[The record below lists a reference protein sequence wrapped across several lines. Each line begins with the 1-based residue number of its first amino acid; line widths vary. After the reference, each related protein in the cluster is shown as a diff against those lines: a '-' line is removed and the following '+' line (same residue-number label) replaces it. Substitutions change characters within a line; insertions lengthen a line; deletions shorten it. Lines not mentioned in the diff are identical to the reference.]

1 MLTSFQ
7 LQTQIYQVL
16 TDHQAEQIS
25 VLDVHTKTTITDYM
39 IIGTARSTRHL
50 IALSEQVA
58 RVHKK
63 LKPKVQGRNDPN
75 WIIID
80 LMDVVVHLM
89 LSETR
94 DIYQL
99 ETLWS

>member
-7 LQTQIYQVL
+7 LQTQVYQVL

-25 VLDVHTKTTITDYM
+25 VLDVHAKTTITDYM

-50 IALSEQVA
+50 NALSEQVVRA
-58 RVHKK
+58 HKK
-63 LKPKVQGRNDPN
+63 FKPTVQGRNDPN

-80 LMDVVVHLM
+80 LRDVVVHLM
-89 LSETR
+89 LSEAR
-94 DIYQL
+94 DIYHL
-99 ETLWS
+99 EALWS